1 MKGCRGFGALVVFP
15 EDGCFAGSVSCSPR
29 SLVQGEKG
37 AKVPERNTQSGDFA
51 KVLRE
56 AAPYLGLGTA
66 LAATVGC
73 LIALGF
79 WLDGLMGTKPALAL
93 VFGTLGVVLAL
104 VQFVRMASTLNQRKP

>member
-1 MKGCRGFGALVVFP
+1 MPCGIRLHESKP
-15 EDGCFAGSVSCSPR
+15 
-29 SLVQGEKG
+29 LVQGEKG
-37 AKVPERNTQSGDFA
+37 AVVPERNTQSGDFA

-66 LAATVGC
+66 LATTVGL

-79 WLDGLMGTKPALAL
+79 WLDGWMGTRPVFAL
-93 VFGTLGVVLAL
+93 VFGLLGVVLAL